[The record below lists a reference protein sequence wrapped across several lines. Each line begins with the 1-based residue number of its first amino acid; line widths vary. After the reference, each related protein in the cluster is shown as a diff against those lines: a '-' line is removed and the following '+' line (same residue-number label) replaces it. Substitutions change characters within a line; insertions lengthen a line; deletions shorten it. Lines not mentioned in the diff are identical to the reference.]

1 MSVIRDLFAS
11 KKFIAA
17 MTLILIGM
25 PFTLALMGSF

>member
-1 MSVIRDLFAS
+1 MTPDD
-11 KKFIAA
+11 KFIAA